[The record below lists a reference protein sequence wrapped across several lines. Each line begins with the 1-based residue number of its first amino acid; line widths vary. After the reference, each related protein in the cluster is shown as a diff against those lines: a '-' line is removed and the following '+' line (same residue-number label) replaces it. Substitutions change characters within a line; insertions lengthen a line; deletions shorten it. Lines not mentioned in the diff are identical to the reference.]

1 MTTIITKN
9 GSGAPTAG
17 QLSEGELAVDLTNKE
32 LYTKSGSTVI
42 KIGSQGGSSGTFTD
56 LTATSSFTSPG
67 IDDNAN
73 ATAITIDA
81 SENVGIGNSTPS
93 YQLTVGNGTDTLE
106 TINIVSTDASQS
118 RIFFSD
124 ASNTGQGRLTYD
136 HSDDSLHMFT
146 NDTEAMRISSSGNVG
161 IGTNNPTSKM
171 VVEVGNNEPASSGN
185 MDTGMVVQSGNGSR
199 AINMGG
205 SNTGGYN
212 WINSAYAN
220 NSSVAANLVLMTGTQ
235 ERMRIDT
242 SGNVGIGTTSPSA
255 IISSSK
261 IAQVASTGNTT
272 LSVASTD
279 SVNDRSAIVELLS
292 SGNGNSKS
300 IILYGDTDTSPST
313 PSPLVFQGYHSGART
328 ERMRLDASGNLNI
341 GDTTWY
347 AAAANRRHLHLKG
360 GANGSFLALSTSG
373 SGDAYLDCDNGGSFS
388 VWNRASGDMKF
399 GANNVERMR
408 LEASGSLL
416 VGTTSA
422 DVITNKATGVRLE
435 GGYGNVNLYSGTRT
449 CVNLGRA
456 NNGVMLQFWINGAN
470 TSGGISTTQ
479 GGTPTFFASSDK
491 RLKENIVDHESE
503 LANVMSL
510 RPARWDWKKDEQGS
524 GEGFIAQELEQTA
537 WSDLVAEGEDGFKTV
552 AGLGT
557 VETRI
562 IKAMQEQQAMIETLQ
577 AEVAALKGA

>member
-199 AINMGG
+199 ALNMGG

-220 NSSVAANLVLMTGTQ
+220 NSSVSANLVLMTGAQ
-235 ERMRIDT
+235 ERARIDT
-242 SGNVGIGTTSPSA
+242 SGN
-255 IISSSK
+255 
-261 IAQVASTGNTT
+261 
-272 LSVASTD
+272 
-279 SVNDRSAIVELLS
+279 
-292 SGNGNSKS
+292 
-300 IILYGDTDTSPST
+300 
-313 PSPLVFQGYHSGART
+313 
-328 ERMRLDASGNLNI
+328 
-341 GDTTWY
+341 
-347 AAAANRRHLHLKG
+347 
-360 GANGSFLALSTSG
+360 
-373 SGDAYLDCDNGGSFS
+373 
-388 VWNRASGDMKF
+388 
-399 GANNVERMR
+399 
-408 LEASGSLL
+408 LL
-416 VGTTSA
+416 VGTTSTTINTSNFGFLA
-422 DVITNKATGVRLE
+422 SGSVPGRVQTAANVGGGGAVVQAYGSLGEFRVLGDGDAQNTNNSYGALSDVRLK
-435 GGYGNVNLYSGTRT
+435 S
-449 CVNLGRA
+449 
-456 NNGVMLQFWINGAN
+456 
-470 TSGGISTTQ
+470 
-479 GGTPTFFASSDK
+479 
-491 RLKENIVDHESE
+491 NIVDASSQ
-503 LANVMSL
+503 LDDIMAVKVRSYTLNSN
-510 RPARWDWKKDEQGS
+510 
-524 GEGFIAQELEQTA
+524 GETHIGVVAQELEA
-537 WSDLVAEGEDGFKTV
+537 SGMSGLVKTDDEGMKSV
-552 AGLGT
+552 KYSLLYMKA
-557 VETRI
+557 
-562 IKAMQEQQAMIETLQ
+562 IKAMQEQQAMIEALK
-577 AEVAALKGA
+577 AEVEALKNA